1 MVNKN
6 EIHEVSLQTKNIIET
21 IKEINTQ
28 IEKLNI
34 TIENIDKTLKNT
46 ITKMSTPI
54 VPFVAPK
61 PISTT
66 PANTQINPNP
76 VNKFCENLIETLE
89 DTQVWTIVIAIGIL
103 LIIIIKGL
111 SMCKKVYKIH
121 NEKIIMK
128 ARTSPQL

>member
-28 IEKLNI
+28 IGKFNI

-46 ITKMSTPI
+46 IEKMSTPI

-66 PANTQINPNP
+66 PASTQINPI

>member
-6 EIHEVSLQTKNIIET
+6 EIHEASLQTKSIIET

-28 IEKLNI
+28 IEKLNN
-34 TIENIDKTLKNT
+34 TIENIEKALKNT
-46 ITKMSTPI
+46 IEKMSTPI

-66 PANTQINPNP
+66 PASTQINPI

-121 NEKIIMK
+121 NEKIIMN